1 MATVTRPYKPQP
13 VPAPA
18 AAERQ
23 PVPEVSE
30 PGPMR
35 PYFGDRIA
43 FAVWLI
49 CALFMGALLTYDTVM
64 GLFR

>member
-13 VPAPA
+13 APAPA
-18 AAERQ
+18 AAEAP
-23 PVPEVSE
+23 PVPLVPVED
-30 PGPMR
+30 PMR

-43 FAVWLI
+43 FAIWIV
-49 CALFMGALLTYDTVM
+49 CALFMGALLTYDAVM